1 MSVKQKKT
9 EETHNDHQPESQQH
23 DPNHDEISEP
33 ENEHQDLSENETIDE
48 LDILIE
54 EQQKRINELEEE
66 IKHIR
71 DTQLRKAAEMENM
84 RRRLQREREQIF
96 QLSKETAV
104 QDFLPVSDD
113 LQRTLEAIEKDTTKE
128 NSGLL
133 DGIKLVANKFDQI
146 LEQHGVERINQ
157 TGVPFNVD
165 LHDALL
171 RQKPEDDSVESG
183 TVLQVI
189 ENGYRMGEKTL
200 RHAKVIV
207 SE

>member
-1 MSVKQKKT
+1 MSVKQQKT
-9 EETHNDHQPESQQH
+9 EETRDDHQPESQQH
-23 DPNHDEISEP
+23 DLNRDEISEP
-33 ENEHQDLSENETIDE
+33 ENEHQDLPENETTDE
-48 LDILIE
+48 LDTLIE

-66 IKHIR
+66 IEHIR

-113 LQRTLEAIEKDTTKE
+113 LQRTLEAIEKDATKE
-128 NSGLL
+128 SSGLL
-133 DGIKLVANKFDQI
+133 DGIKLVADKFDQI
-146 LEQHGVERINQ
+146 LEKHGVERINQ
-157 TGVPFNVD
+157 TGVPFDVD